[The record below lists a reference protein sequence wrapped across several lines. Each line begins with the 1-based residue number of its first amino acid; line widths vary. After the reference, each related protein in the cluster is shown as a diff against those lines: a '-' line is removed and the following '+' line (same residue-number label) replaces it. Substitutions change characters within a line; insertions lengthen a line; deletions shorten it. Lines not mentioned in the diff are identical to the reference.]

1 MGEKTGQDTAWM
13 RFSRSIRSGMNRSFQ
28 GTDLFSGIYELPFHH
43 CRLTLDLNVQGIMIK
58 DKDEGEDGSAGVR
71 TQCMRLSRS
80 KSNLGSAKYKNL
92 QGTDMFSG
100 ISELPCYRKRKCG
113 NVKGMRESKLLTRD
127 LSRGIGRH

>member
-13 RFSRSIRSGMNRSFQ
+13 RFSRSIRSGTNRSFQ

-80 KSNLGSAKYKNL
+80 KSNLVQSTRICKVLICSLAFLNFLATSLSAHVC
-92 QGTDMFSG
+92 TVSMPS
-100 ISELPCYRKRKCG
+100 
-113 NVKGMRESKLLTRD
+113 LL
-127 LSRGIGRH
+127 